1 MVDVVDLRPRTRQ
14 PSGVPALN
22 KAHPLARKV
31 FAWTCGDIGA
41 TRSGKVVTAASRFVS
56 SGGVGGTFLFPYAPE
71 LEKSSGSA
79 VFALIDGAAA
89 AALPAFTA
97 ISAYGF
103 YAGTPDEFLDS
114 FVTSWSGG
122 YPNYALLHRD
132 NLNYID
138 IQGTYS
144 WAPGITKY
152 RHVWDWDSNSAW
164 VDFNGGGVINANYSP
179 SGTFRTDVRKQLNI
193 GPCTLSFT
201 FDVLPTAAEW
211 AQLAANPWQLI
222 APDEETTYFVAGGG
236 STVVSSD
243 STQSYQASASLTA
256 YAAQT
261 YLASQAVAA
270 DSPQTY
276 IASQTAQADTSQNY
290 QAGVQVAADT
300 AQTYAAYAALSTD
313 SAQTYTAQTQVA
325 SDSSQSYPAL
335 QSLSA
340 DATQTYAGLAY
351 ASADSVQ
358 AYTALQLV
366 LKDTAQSYLASAL
379 VSTDSAQTYDAA
391 VLGSSTVSANSV
403 QSYTAIGL
411 VSADSA
417 QSYTAT
423 ATAAADS
430 AQGYLALA
438 TVGADAPQ
446 GYSAFQWTIL
456 DTTQT
461 YTAGEQVSVDHPQ
474 TYTAFADGFMSVSS
488 DCVQVYGAIGK
499 VSTIPLTGLRNPFG
513 RDRVGISRTYGG
525 RNQISSTNRRHTY

>member
-1 MVDVVDLRPRTRQ
+1 MAV
-14 PSGVPALN
+14 ALIAN
-22 KAHPLARKV
+22 VQSAGS
-31 FAWTCGDIGA
+31 TTGA
-41 TRSGKVVTAASRFVS
+41 VTAAINTMGASLLVMHVNCYATNGASVVVS
-56 SGGVGGTFLFPYAPE
+56 DSKGNSWTALTPQDGTGG
-71 LEKSSGSA
+71 
-79 VFALIDGAAA
+79 DGNRS
-89 AALPAFTA
+89 
-97 ISAYGF
+97 IIY
-103 YAGTPDEFLDS
+103 Y
-114 FVTSWSGG
+114 
-122 YPNYALLHRD
+122 
-132 NLNYID
+132 
-138 IQGTYS
+138 
-144 WAPGITKY
+144 
-152 RHVWDWDSNSAW
+152 
-164 VDFNGGGVINANYSP
+164 
-179 SGTFRTDVRKQLNI
+179 
-193 GPCTLSFT
+193 
-201 FDVLPTAAEW
+201 
-211 AQLAANPWQLI
+211 AANPI
-222 APDEETTYFVAGGG
+222 VGG
-236 STVVSSD
+236 SHTFTVGTSGAPIYAVMQVQAFSGIVTASPFDVQNGAAPAAATSMQPGSVTPATSGSLVVTGINNFDTALATVNSGFAITDSALFASGMYYGGSMAYLVQGSAAAVNPIWGWTNSRRNAATIAVFTPAAGVSTPVSSD
-243 STQSYQASASLTA
+243 TVQTYQASSSISAD
-256 YAAQT
+256 AAQT
-261 YLASQAVAA
+261 YLASLAVAA
-270 DSPQTY
+270 DSTQTY
-276 IASQTAQADTSQNY
+276 IASQTAQADTVQSY
-290 QAGVQVAADT
+290 LAGVQVAADT
-300 AQTYAAYAALSTD
+300 AQTYLGYAALSTD